1 MFYTRL
7 GIRLGLGLC
16 VELFQ
21 EGAISISR
29 LLPFSFSSVLWFAL
43 APPLQQEAAQ
53 PVCEPAL
60 QISLLMLI
68 LPAISHLLVVF
79 KD

>member
-16 VELFQ
+16 VEHFQ

-29 LLPFSFSSVLWFAL
+29 LPPLSFSLCVVIRIGAPFAAGNCPTRLWA
-43 APPLQQEAAQ
+43 
-53 PVCEPAL
+53 V
-60 QISLLMLI
+60 QISLFMLI
-68 LPAISHLLVVF
+68 LLAISHLLVVF